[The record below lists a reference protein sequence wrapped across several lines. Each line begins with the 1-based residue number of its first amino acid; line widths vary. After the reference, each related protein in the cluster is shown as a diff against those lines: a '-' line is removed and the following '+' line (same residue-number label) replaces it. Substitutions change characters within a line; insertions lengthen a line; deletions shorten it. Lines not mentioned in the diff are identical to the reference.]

1 MQRGEVAWRHHP
13 ICSSMPILRP
23 CRMPRGSLWPICCAL
38 RPPRK
43 RPSMYVGGWGLC
55 PTISSWFGWSG
66 RCAWQWW
73 KTRDHCGVSQLEKIR
88 WYVRLARTLP
98 ATTRGGEPTDGG
110 RQSIVFQERTP
121 KIHWLALLFTHAA
134 GIFSVHVQ
142 LDGIKE
148 GILPAS
154 VQHPW

>member
-73 KTRDHCGVSQLEKIR
+73 RTRDHCGVSQLEKIR
-88 WYVRLARTLP
+88 WHVRLARTLP

-110 RQSIVFQERTP
+110 RQSIVFQRADPSNSLTRFAFYP
-121 KIHWLALLFTHAA
+121 CRWHLF
-134 GIFSVHVQ
+134 
-142 LDGIKE
+142 
-148 GILPAS
+148 
-154 VQHPW
+154 HPRSTWRN